1 PTFSLMVTA
10 AASLRLV
17 VSLAPSPEP
26 VTAMP
31 SSSPGAETTKW
42 TRPVATD
49 GPSFSP
55 TAPSKAKSAS
65 TVAMKLTSPRDRG
78 RLLQQPARATCLFFE
93 SASRSKS
100 CLEHD
105 LFRKPA
111 STFRDHALILRNLL
125 HDVVAHPTQAFD
137 LRLHHVAGSQE
148 RVGAL
153 ADAAAGATAEH
164 VAALEGQH
172 IRGVLDLLLGG
183 EDELRGIAV
192 LLDGAVDGEADGQIH
207 MIRHEGARD
216 QVRAHGGKVVVA
228 LAAEP

>member
-1 PTFSLMVTA
+1 MTSSTGRPSRPPLALMSSRHISRAILITLLGAAPAPVKARLSPILIGGPLCANALDDVAIPNTSTA
-10 AASLRLV
+10 ATARTACWHQTHMALLPRHMAGRRREAADATHIC
-17 VSLAPSPEP
+17 LA
-26 VTAMP
+26 
-31 SSSPGAETTKW
+31 
-42 TRPVATD
+42 
-49 GPSFSP
+49 
-55 TAPSKAKSAS
+55 AP
-65 TVAMKLTSPRDRG
+65 
-78 RLLQQPARATCLFFE
+78 RATCLFFE

-207 MIRHEGARD
+207 MH
-216 QVRAHGGKVVVA
+216 
-228 LAAEP
+228 